1 MRNFLFYLFA
11 VLAFAMVSCEMP
23 EGPVDDLPDDPN
35 TEQPGDNTGN
45 DDATDV
51 VFELITPAK
60 VDVEPKGGGYTIE
73 YSLTG
78 VSKDAV
84 IDVVVANKEMIT
96 SVDASEHGRVGVQV
110 SANITEAARDGIVL
124 LRYESQAL
132 SVVFGQGAGEGQ
144 GEEKPGDDKEDDKDD
159 GKEDDKGE
167 DDTTEVV
174 FELITPSVVD
184 VEPAGGDYTIEYSLT
199 GVSEDAAIEVEVS
212 NKDMIT
218 RADSSLMGYVD
229 LFFSV
234 NTDEAS
240 RECAVL
246 LKYEE
251 QTLIVLFKQRGA
263 EQEEDTPNPE
273 DYTKVELVADGLYGN
288 YYGDKLV
295 DGLGHYW
302 LIFSGGSDM
311 TGDSYMF
318 RMDILG
324 PMSQSS
330 DSIVIPDGVY
340 RFDAYNSYREYTMIN
355 IGNTDVVYAGDY
367 GEEWAYA
374 FDNAVLTVSGNH
386 FDLVAEVG
394 DKQYH
399 VTYDGSYNIAY
410 SVINDYISSLTRDT
424 VIDVSNCSVSVSS
437 YGDYWNCGYNNWGIE
452 FVCNDGMKYGTYLVI
467 DFLNSSTKDFTGTYV
482 ASGFSAEDP
491 TKPDFRSGV
500 FVPGFRVSDVAD
512 LMLGSLYM
520 IYKDGLCVSQAP
532 LYTGSVDIKYNHDG
546 TYTIKID
553 AYDDA
558 PRHNKLTLNWTGV
571 L

>member
-1 MRNFLFYLFA
+1 MRNTIFYLFTA
-11 VLAFAMVSCEMP
+11 LAFAFVSCEML
-23 EGPVDDLPDDPN
+23 GPVDERPNDPN

-60 VDVEPKGGGYTIE
+60 VDVEPEGGGYTIE

-110 SANITEAARDGIVL
+110 SANTTETARDGVVL

-132 SVVFGQGAGEGQ
+132 SVVFEQGAGDGQ
-144 GEEKPGDDKEDDKDD
+144 GEEKPGDD
-159 GKEDDKGE
+159 KEDDKGE

-199 GVSEDAAIEVEVS
+199 GVSEDTAIEVEVT
-212 NKDMIT
+212 NKNMIT

-386 FDLVAEVG
+386 FDLVAEIG

-424 VIDVSNCSVSVSS
+424 VIDVSNCTASVNDS
-437 YGDYWNCGYNNWGIE
+437 GDYWECGYNNWVIE
-452 FVCNDGMKYGTYLVI
+452 FVCNDGFTNGPYLVI
-467 DFLNSSTKDFTGTYV
+467 DFLSANQKDFTGTYID
-482 ASGFSAEDP
+482 SGFCEDDE
-491 TKPDFRSGV
+491 TKPDFRGGV

-520 IYKDGLCVSQAP
+520 IYKDGKCISQAP

-558 PRHNKLTLNWTGV
+558 PRPNKLTLDWTGV